1 MIHQP
6 TDASLEP
13 KGIFYPLGFRMFLFV
28 FLGMGWDVLLT
39 VTQQLLAGK
48 LTRSALCPASA
59 WMYLVYATA
68 PVALLLVVTLLQKF
82 KLTYA
87 VRLPILLLSFYA
99 SEYAFG
105 TVFHLIGVEAW
116 NYRWWLSAQ
125 WSPPGGYICWHP
137 VIILEWA
144 VFLFLLESFD
154 VTAKAAYP
162 SVKQSFKAYWFGGKK
177 G

>member
-1 MIHQP
+1 MIDKAR
-6 TDASLEP
+6 DAAVEQR
-13 KGIFYPLGFRMFLFV
+13 GIFYPLGFRVFLFV
-28 FLGMGWDVLLT
+28 FLGMGWDVL
-39 VTQQLLAGK
+39 VTFSQQLLAGK

-59 WMYLVYATA
+59 WMFLVYGTA
-68 PVALLLVVTLLQKF
+68 PVALLLLVVLLQSF
-82 KLTYA
+82 KLPYA

-99 SEYAFG
+99 SEYAIGAF
-105 TVFHLIGVEAW
+105 FHSIGVEAW

-162 SVKQSFKAYWFGGKK
+162 VVKKSFKAYWFGGN
-177 G
+177 